1 MLVIAVGMFFLPPDA
16 RTSVGRSLQEG
27 LGLAMGLIVMCM
39 GVWLLLQRL
48 AGRADHIHVGG
59 GHHHGHPQSGV
70 GNPELEGSAG
80 AVRWGGLILLGITGG
95 LVPCWDAIVLLL
107 AAVGRSQFLFAL
119 PMVLA
124 FSAGLAAVL
133 VLIGIIV
140 VQVPRFAQSRLGYGK
155 IVRALPIVSAVVVTL
170 MGVWLCYEG
179 VNGR

>member
-1 MLVIAVGMFFLPPDA
+1 
-16 RTSVGRSLQEG
+16 
-27 LGLAMGLIVMCM
+27 MGLLVMCM

-59 GHHHGHPQSGV
+59 GHHIIIGDQGKTQDSERAV
-70 GNPELEGSAG
+70 GGCG
-80 AVRWGGLILLGITGG
+80 WGGLIVLGITGG

-107 AAVGRSQFLFAL
+107 AAVGRSQFLVAL

-140 VQVPRFAQSRLGYGK
+140 VLGAAF
-155 IVRALPIVSAVVVTL
+155 RAVASGLRQGRACGLPIVQC
-170 MGVWLCYEG
+170 G
-179 VNGR
+179 GRHLHGSLALL